1 MDIQENEM
9 DIENE
14 CLRPRLENYTEE
26 NGALKRAPFFFA
38 HFIFVFLLWH
48 MRRTSS

>member
-14 CLRPRLENYTEE
+14 CLKPKSENYTE
-26 NGALKRAPFFFA
+26 NCGASKEVSLFF
-38 HFIFVFLLWH
+38 
-48 MRRTSS
+48 